1 MPKNHKRKKRTAT
14 LAIRFCSVKLRS
26 PQRLKDTKSFDIY
39 AVYAEEIEPP
49 SGEEPIS
56 WMLLTTEQVAET
68 SDALRMLRWYTYR
81 WLIEEYHKILKSGC
95 KVESYRLAGE
105 SMEVL
110 LGFLT
115 TIAADLLRM
124 TYLNRTQPDS
134 SAETILTPLQ
144 IKVLTALSD
153 ENKTKTESEPGT
165 ITWAVQGIARL
176 GGYLEHRKKTPIGIT
191 VLWRGLLELIS
202 LCQGWEL
209 RENLA
214 KNSDFKI

>member
-1 MPKNHKRKKRTAT
+1 MPKTHKRKKRTAT

-144 IKVLTALSD
+144 ITVLTALSD